1 MKNRDSVFR
10 RALTLA
16 VPIMIQSGITNAV
29 GLVDHV
35 MVGSLGT
42 EAMTAVSIVGQL
54 LFVFYLAIF
63 GGLSGPGIYTAQFYG
78 QGNTEG
84 VRCSVRM
91 KALIAATVTV
101 AGVAILLIG
110 QRFLI
115 GLYLHGESD
124 QVDAALTVE
133 HALTYLHVMLLG
145 LPAMAVTQIYTSSL
159 RETGDSVK
167 PMVAGV
173 ISVLTDVLFNWLLI
187 YGMLGFPK
195 LGVAGA
201 AVATVIARFVEVGVL
216 VSWAHFRRKKHTF
229 LIGLWRTL
237 AIPAAIRGK
246 MIKKSVPIFFNELL
260 WAAGVAALTQCYSI
274 RGLHV
279 VSGLNISNALCNL
292 LSVVFIALGAAVG
305 ILIGQRLGA
314 GEYEAA
320 KRESFTLTWFTGVV
334 CGGLTT
340 VLISLSGL
348 FPQVYD
354 TTEEVR
360 TLATQFIF
368 VTALFFPVQGILNA
382 LYFTLRSGGK
392 TLVTFL
398 FDSVFSWSVSMPLA
412 LILCLMTDLHIM
424 MIYTIIQAADIIKV
438 IIGAVMIR
446 KGIWISN
453 LAAEAQAIDDKSDG
467 VV

>member
-1 MKNRDSVFR
+1 MKQQSVFR

-16 VPIMIQSGITNAV
+16 VPMMIQNAITNAV

-54 LFVFYLAIF
+54 LFVFYLALF

-84 VRCSVRM
+84 VRRSVRM
-91 KALIAATVTV
+91 KALIALSVTA
-101 AGVAILLIG
+101 AGITILMVG

-124 QVDAALTVE
+124 QVDAAATVE
-133 HALTYLHVMLLG
+133 HALTYLHIMLFG
-145 LPAMAVTQIYTSSL
+145 LPAVAVTQVYTGSL

-167 PMVAGV
+167 PMAAGI

-187 YGMLGFPK
+187 YGNLGFPK

-201 AVATVIARFVEVGVL
+201 AIATVISRFVDTGIL
-216 VSWAHFRRKKHTF
+216 VIWAHKRKDRHTF

-237 AIPAAIRGK
+237 RIPAGICGRMIR
-246 MIKKSVPIFFNELL
+246 KSIPIFFNELL
-260 WAAGVAALTQCYSI
+260 WAAGVAALTQCYSV
-274 RGLHV
+274 RGLHI

-292 LSVVFIALGAAVG
+292 LNVVFVALGAAVG

-314 GEYEAA
+314 GEYEQA
-320 KRESFTLTWFTGVV
+320 KKDSTSLTWFTGVI

-340 VLISLSGL
+340 VLMGLSGV
-348 FPQVYD
+348 FPLLYD
-354 TTEEVR
+354 TTGEVR

-392 TLVTFL
+392 TLITFL

-412 LILCLMTDLHIM
+412 LILCLLTDLHIM
-424 MIYTIIQAADIIKV
+424 MVYTIIQAADIIKV

-446 KGIWISN
+446 KGIWVSN
-453 LAAEAQAIDDKSDG
+453 LAAQAQAIDDEPES